1 MFKPYEVAGGE
12 PGGSGCCRVIL
23 NDDGGDGRLVV
34 CFAAVDAPEL
44 QALDENFYPSAI
56 LHPDGRV
63 EDPRLG
69 QFRDI
74 ATWAYCQRREE
85 PARRRRWEARAGSR
99 GPQLMIKHPPGALMG
114 YETAVAAARRS

>member
-1 MFKPYEVAGGE
+1 MKRDVLFSARTYTRRGPMFKPYEIAGGE
-12 PGGSGCCRVIL
+12 PGGSGCYRVIL

-34 CFAAVDAPEL
+34 CFATVDALEL
-44 QALDENFYPSAI
+44 QALDEDFSPSAV

-74 ATWAYCQRREE
+74 ATWAYRQRREE

-99 GPQLMIKHPPGALMG
+99 GPQL
-114 YETAVAAARRS
+114 R